1 MRPFAAAFVAAVLLT
16 AGAGAQAPV
25 QTVELPALDRS
36 LIAFRLDAQPL
47 LSIGSANVP
56 GAYYGTP
63 KQIARFSDGRLS
75 MATPWGRSQLHVVDP
90 SGKALPIGGFSI
102 QKQLQSTCAT
112 GDDRLLVFHSGTQF
126 TFFRP
131 TGEAEVSGQRPERTE
146 MVCPSSGSQ
155 VWIRELPITTSFN
168 PSETPPDPALTSLRT
183 RVVLR
188 RVDLASAS
196 RVLADLRAFDALD
209 YYSFG
214 PIPRTQGANRP
225 PVYVY
230 RQRPFGRD
238 LLTAADGA
246 RLHAGDGTS
255 WEVRTWDASGQPVR
269 ILRVRG
275 PLDPVTPEIRAAFIE
290 QEFAG
295 NTPAFKERT
304 IAQQRLLDPATFPSE
319 LPAYSALR
327 VDRAGRLWVRRYPK
341 PLDTTHEWWVFTADA
356 KYIGR
361 VDVPAALSLDDIGT
375 DYIAGNYLVRR
386 RVQPE
391 SDGLSSIN
399 SPEYE
404 IRVYRYR

>member
-1 MRPFAAAFVAAVLLT
+1 
-16 AGAGAQAPV
+16 
-25 QTVELPALDRS
+25 
-36 LIAFRLDAQPL
+36 
-47 LSIGSANVP
+47 
-56 GAYYGTP
+56 
-63 KQIARFSDGRLS
+63 
-75 MATPWGRSQLHVVDP
+75 
-90 SGKALPIGGFSI
+90 
-102 QKQLQSTCAT
+102 
-112 GDDRLLVFHSGTQF
+112 
-126 TFFRP
+126 
-131 TGEAEVSGQRPERTE
+131 
-146 MVCPSSGSQ
+146 MVCPTIGSQ
-155 VWIRELPITTSFN
+155 VWIREPAITASFGA
-168 PSETPPDPALTSLRT
+168 SETPPDPALTSR
-183 RVVLR
+183 RSKVVLR
-188 RVDLASAS
+188 RVDLASGS
-196 RVLADLRAFDALD
+196 RVLADLREFDALD

-238 LLTAADGA
+238 FLTATDGA

-255 WEVRTWDASGQPVR
+255 WEVRTWDASGQLVR

-275 PLDPVTPEIRAAFIE
+275 PLETVTPEIRAAFIE

-341 PLDTTHEWWVFTADA
+341 PLDTTHEWWVFTAEA

-361 VDVPAALSLDDIGT
+361 VDVPAAFSPDDIGT
-375 DYIAGNYLVRR
+375 DYIAGNYMVRR

-391 SDGLSSIN
+391 SDGLRDIN
-399 SPEYE
+399 FPEYE
-404 IRVYRYR
+404 IRVYRFHSSASTLTRR